1 MEVQIVLIVEISM
14 VSGKLLYQIH
24 KRLNE
29 IFSPQQGIHFG
40 GKLGF
45 FVETCISCLQF
56 KQNQYL
62 CLMRQRLLKSF

>member
-40 GKLGF
+40 GKLVF
-45 FVETCISCLQF
+45 FVETYISCLQF

>member
-1 MEVQIVLIVEISM
+1 MEVQIVLIGEISM

-40 GKLGF
+40 RKLVLF
-45 FVETCISCLQF
+45 METCISYLQF
-56 KQNQYL
+56 KQNQHL
-62 CLMRQRLLKSF
+62 CLMRQRLLKGF